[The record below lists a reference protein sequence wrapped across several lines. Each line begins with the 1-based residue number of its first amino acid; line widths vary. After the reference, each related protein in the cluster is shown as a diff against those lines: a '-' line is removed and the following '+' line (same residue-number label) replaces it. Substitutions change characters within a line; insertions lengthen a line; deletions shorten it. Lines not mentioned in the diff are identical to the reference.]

1 MEREY
6 RPLATAWS
14 MNCTPQP
21 SNRFASFGPTFFPA
35 CGPLAIAS
43 RSGSSSRAASQRR
56 HHLLDRFLNPKRVER
71 LRRPRSRRSFRP
83 RAVSRRERRRR
94 FQQFRSSSGR
104 WRRAS
109 CIRNEINR
117 SRFVIRTSSLARSA
131 TDTRRSRST
140 ALRFPLRQ
148 MVRSSGFFPCRRRL
162 RHGMN

>member
-21 SNRFASFGPTFFPA
+21 SNRFALFGPTFFPA

-56 HHLLDRFLNPKRVER
+56 HHPLDRFLNPKRVAR
-71 LRRPRSRRSFRP
+71 LRRSRSLRSYP
-83 RAVSRRERRRR
+83 RADSRRERRRR
-94 FQQFRSSSGR
+94 FRRFRSSPVR

-109 CIRNEINR
+109 CIPNEINR
-117 SRFVIRTSSLARSA
+117 SRSVIRTSSLARSA
-131 TDTRRSRST
+131 TDTRRSRSM
-140 ALRFPLRQ
+140 AFRFPSRQ
-148 MVRSSGFFPCRRRL
+148 TVRSSAFFPCRRRL